1 MAACG
6 GVASGVCAALYEAA
20 DWPWP
25 VRWWRPRAARAG
37 ATSTQPAR
45 LPGGRISRGPAGPE
59 SSQGPRVGRVSEAA
73 MDNSGK
79 EAEAMALLAE
89 AERKVKNSQSF
100 FSGLFG

>member
-1 MAACG
+1 MASAEHVVPGRRRRAPERRQRSPLSSPDLCT
-6 GVASGVCAALYEAA
+6 AAL
-20 DWPWP
+20 
-25 VRWWRPRAARAG
+25 PRL
-37 ATSTQPAR
+37 SP
-45 LPGGRISRGPAGPE
+45 
-59 SSQGPRVGRVSEAA
+59 PRVGVRRFAEYLCRR

>member
-1 MAACG
+1 M
-6 GVASGVCAALYEAA
+6 Y
-20 DWPWP
+20 
-25 VRWWRPRAARAG
+25 
-37 ATSTQPAR
+37 
-45 LPGGRISRGPAGPE
+45 RGPAAAE
-59 SSQGPRVGRVSEAA
+59 SSEGPGGLMSTFAAA

>member
-1 MAACG
+1 ML
-6 GVASGVCAALYEAA
+6 S
-20 DWPWP
+20 
-25 VRWWRPRAARAG
+25 
-37 ATSTQPAR
+37 
-45 LPGGRISRGPAGPE
+45 IF
-59 SSQGPRVGRVSEAA
+59 EAA